1 MTDATGQQISLDA
14 NVLEG
19 TSDGLQITY
28 QTEDGQTV
36 TTLASSTDAADIVSK
51 AFTTVADGSD
61 PNVEYITMTPEE
73 AAAAGVV
80 ATPEEEQV
88 VTTSLQF
95 DPANPSVLYTA
106 DGTPINQADLTPE
119 EQALVQAAL
128 QQHLAEQ
135 EAEQQL
141 AMMQEGQTA
150 PTEGEGAV
158 EQTAME
164 IDNGNIV
171 TSTSTA
177 QQEIEQL
184 IATSAVLTQSVD
196 STAIESITATTEAVS
211 TVTTDATVSSTVGQQ
226 QTFQMAQESIDLASP
241 NTSASQIV
249 QSLAEN
255 VRKQQSQEPTKIGA
269 SVGAPL
275 KTHAA
280 KPSTVIGS
288 TPLSNVKYSE
298 KIVIRQGQP
307 QVVKVPVKRPEIPA
321 ALANLMPKVEIGND
335 GSQVIRIHQS
345 QITSSQ
351 LKALQDNPNV
361 RLVFRPASK
370 SKQNANK
377 PPVAASAPRKR
388 GRPRKSDQIPSA
400 NITSSKNEDEDM
412 EPELEDPP
420 TKTTRCGRLLKRPV
434 YTKDYLTP
442 KVTKESEEADDQILD
457 PGDDYF
463 NPKSTS
469 PPSGYK
475 QRGRPPGGKNK
486 RQNSYASKIE
496 ALRNQDSSDPTAII
510 QSKPALTPIEQALST
525 RRKNRLREMLSA
537 CSEDEIM
544 EVALPHLARV
554 FSLWEF
560 LVTKVEKNKMARVFF
575 ADVYKEYECLH
586 KYVSKLAEKYKQ
598 AIETNKT
605 TSENNEAEAAPSAS
619 EEEKK
624 EEATIAGTPANSV
637 EKEEKEGEKKDDPKL
652 VHVVYTKLAESL
664 GLEGT
669 TLQEAE
675 ISLLD
680 PEEAIGPRIMGT
692 TGGRRPMAYKHEDK
706 STRKPKPYIATVGQA
721 QRVESTSKRTIIG
734 INAAKPIQTEATSTI
749 TTIGSPTQ
757 KTSMPPLKPLGQ
769 TVKVVAADNVTDTET
784 SPVNGEAEGSTIQN
798 EQVQKAETLMETDT
812 TTTSTAVTAE
822 GAQVT
827 TVAAGD
833 AAAST
838 EGNGGTQLIQIGQ
851 GEDQQFIEVPEGY
864 TLIQTPEG
872 LVMSQPG
879 TTITQGDDGVIYIT
893 HADGTTTPLNAATQQ
908 GVPMETVESLL
919 SLDGQQQAQT

>member
-1 MTDATGQQISLDA
+1 MTDSSEQQISLEAD
-14 NVLEG
+14 VLEG
-19 TSDGLQITY
+19 SSEGLQITY

-36 TTLASSTDAADIVSK
+36 TTLASSADAADIVSK

-61 PNVEYITMTPEE
+61 ANVEYITMTPEE

-80 ATPEEEQV
+80 DAPEEEQV

-141 AMMQEGQTA
+141 AVMQEGQAA
-150 PTEGEGAV
+150 PNDGAAVLEQTPMETETEGNV
-158 EQTAME
+158 
-164 IDNGNIV
+164 V
-171 TSTSTA
+171 TSTSSM
-177 QQEIEQL
+177 QQDEQKSVEPSTSNVQSTDSVL
-184 IATSAVLTQSVD
+184 SGAVTTVEGLAT
-196 STAIESITATTEAVS
+196 I
-211 TVTTDATVSSTVGQQ
+211 TTDATVSSTVDQQ
-226 QTFQMAQESIDLASP
+226 QSFQIVQESVDLASP

-255 VRKQQSQEPTKIGA
+255 VRKQQIQDKIKMGSPVVIPMKA
-269 SVGAPL
+269 DTP
-275 KTHAA
+275 KTT
-280 KPSTVIGS
+280 STDIR
-288 TPLSNVKYSE
+288 YSE

-307 QVVKVPVKRPEIPA
+307 QVVKVPVKKPEIPA
-321 ALANLMPKVEIGND
+321 ALANLMPKVEIGKD

-345 QITSSQ
+345 QITSTQ

-370 SKQNANK
+370 SKQS
-377 PPVAASAPRKR
+377 SAKSQPSSVPKKR
-388 GRPRKSDQIPSA
+388 GRPRKVDQIPHA
-400 NITSSKNEDEDM
+400 TTINNAIEEEDL
-412 EPELEDPP
+412 EPDIEEPP

-457 PGDDYF
+457 PGDEYF
-463 NPKSTS
+463 LPKSTS
-469 PPSGYK
+469 PSSGQK
-475 QRGRPPGGKNK
+475 QRGRPPGVKQQK
-486 RQNSYASKIE
+486 RQNSYTNKIE
-496 ALRNQDSSDPTAII
+496 SLRNQDSSDPTAII

-598 AIETNKT
+598 AIEANKSEPE
-605 TSENNEAEAAPSAS
+605 TSEAVAATTAS
-619 EEEKK
+619 DADKATDGENSKK
-624 EEATIAGTPANSV
+624 EENETTNADSGTDA
-637 EKEEKEGEKKDDPKL
+637 KEAQNDSKL
-652 VHVVYTKLAESL
+652 VRVVYAKLAESL

-680 PEEAIGPRIMGT
+680 PEEAIGPRIMGM

-706 STRKPKPYIATVGQA
+706 SARKPKAYLTTSGHT
-721 QRVESTSKRTIIG
+721 QRIEASTKRTIIG
-734 INAAKPIQTEATSTI
+734 TNAAKPIQTEATSTI
-749 TTIGSPTQ
+749 STIASPTPNA
-757 KTSMPPLKPLGQ
+757 SMPPLKPLGQ
-769 TVKVVAADNVTDTET
+769 PSKVTTSDNATEAAST
-784 SPVNGEAEGSTIQN
+784 PVNGNAEGLVTQT
-798 EQVQKAETLMETDT
+798 EQDVNQETPMETDASAATSSDT
-812 TTTSTAVTAE
+812 TEAT
-822 GAQVT
+822 QVT
-827 TVAAGD
+827 TVAEGD
-833 AAAST
+833 PATST
-838 EGNGGTQLIQIGQ
+838 ESGGTQLIQIGQ

-879 TTITQGDDGVIYIT
+879 TTITQGEDGVIYIT
-893 HADGTTTPLNAATQQ
+893 HADGTTTPLNAAAQQ
-908 GVPMETVESLL
+908 GVPVETVESLL